1 MSLSTKCF
9 KTEGS
14 YFGTATLG
22 IKNDIYEVNDTSKR
36 EIYMELAWVLVS
48 FVFLLIM
55 PKGEM
60 CTNMHNPL
68 DGELCVVYRREMTAA
83 FFLSL

>member
-36 EIYMELAWVLVS
+36 EIYMELA
-48 FVFLLIM
+48 
-55 PKGEM
+55 
-60 CTNMHNPL
+60 
-68 DGELCVVYRREMTAA
+68 
-83 FFLSL
+83 